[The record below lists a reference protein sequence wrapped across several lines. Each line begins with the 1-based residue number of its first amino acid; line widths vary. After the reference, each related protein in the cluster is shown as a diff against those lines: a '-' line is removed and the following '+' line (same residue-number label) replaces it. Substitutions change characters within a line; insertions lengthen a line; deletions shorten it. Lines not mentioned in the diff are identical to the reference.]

1 MNQQQIL
8 RKALAARNEEVLT
21 YQINIDNYAAAIAS
35 IDANYAGNANLA
47 QFRAELANRLRVEQE
62 QQLRS
67 IVIRD
72 VIAAQIKPLPLWRQA
87 MEELPLFSQW
97 PKKKK

>member
-8 RKALAARNEEVLT
+8 RQALAARNDEVLT
-21 YQINIDNYAAAIAS
+21 YQINIDNYTAAIAS
-35 IDANYAGNANLA
+35 IDANYADNANLA
-47 QFRAELANRLRVEQE
+47 QFRADLANRLRVERE

-72 VIAAQIKPLPLWRQA
+72 VIAAQVKPLPLWRQA
-87 MEELPLFSQW
+87 IEALPLMSRRATT
-97 PKKKK
+97 KN

>member
-8 RKALAARNEEVLT
+8 RQALAARNDEVLT
-21 YQINIDNYAAAIAS
+21 YQINIDNYTAAIAS
-35 IDANYAGNANLA
+35 IDANYADNANLA
-47 QFRAELANRLRVEQE
+47 QFRADLANRLQVERE

-72 VIAAQIKPLPLWRQA
+72 VIAAQVKPLPLWRRA
-87 MEELPLFSQW
+87 IAALPFTGN
-97 PKKKK
+97 P